1 MGISYSE
8 TMQMTI
14 REIKSV
20 AKGKNKARVA
30 SINDS
35 LYISH
40 TEAILSALAS
50 NGSKSFPKNAPKI
63 EIKDGEDK
71 PKTAEEK
78 MKAMHDLARSICSSV
93 RR

>member
-8 TMQMTI
+8 AMQMTI

-20 AKGKNKARVA
+20 AKGKNKARVT
-30 SINDS
+30 SINDR

-50 NGSKSFPKNAPKI
+50 NGSKSFPKDAPKI
-63 EIKDGEDK
+63 EIKEDK
-71 PKTAEEK
+71 PKTDEEK
-78 MKAMHDLARSICSSV
+78 MQAMHDLARSICGSI